1 MLIIKYHIFFN
12 LFVISLTEKADKA
25 TNKVFLY
32 IMKTRGA
39 S

>member
-1 MLIIKYHIFFN
+1 MLIIKYHISN

-32 IMKTRGA
+32 IMKIRGA